1 MATAAEL
8 AAAAAARAAEEAKC
22 IATSAF
28 GFQHP
33 YSYCVKPTKD
43 MVPAFTGDGWTME
56 NTKSALKGI
65 GDYIDFLTAKATSG
79 SKDKCKDN
87 SANGLIGNKY
97 VLKTNIKCNIV
108 LPYTGDISGTGY
120 IHKYIDNTTTL
131 GALLTGGEPQDDAN
145 GLIPSTFA
153 SAGKIGSNVMGVVSA
168 FSAESKPYCMAVRM
182 NCHVINSQEQEKSY
196 KGQSPEVYMSIEDI
210 KNTDASSFVNK
221 PIIPTLPKRAGFANL
236 IDNIINENTDKIQG
250 GSEFEN
256 VLNSINFQDEILVK
270 TYYIGF
276 LILLIIVVFK
286 LINKNKLVT
295 NL

>member
-1 MATAAEL
+1 MATEAEISAMLDAAG
-8 AAAAAARAAEEAKC
+8 AKKC
-22 IATSAF
+22 IATSTF

-33 YSYCVKPTKD
+33 YSYCVKPTKE
-43 MVPAFTGDGWTME
+43 MVPPFTENGWTME
-56 NTKSALKGI
+56 NTKSTLKGI
-65 GDYIDFLTAKATSG
+65 LDYVDFLTVKATSG
-79 SKDKCKDN
+79 SKNICKDN
-87 SANGLIGNKY
+87 AANGLIGNKY
-97 VLKTNIKCNIV
+97 VLKTNIKCNIL
-108 LPYTGDISGTGY
+108 LPSGDISGTGY

-131 GALLTGGEPQDDAN
+131 GALLTGGEPQDDMN
-145 GLIPSTFA
+145 GLIPATFA
-153 SAGKIGSNVMGVVSA
+153 SAGKIGSNVQGVVSA
-168 FSAESKPYCMAVRM
+168 FSAESKPYCMAVLM
-182 NCHVINSQEQEKSY
+182 NCHVINSKEQEKSY
-196 KGQSPEVYMSIEDI
+196 KGFSPVVYMSIEDI
-210 KNTDASSFVNK
+210 KNTDKSSFANELK
-221 PIIPTLPKRAGFANL
+221 PPIPTLPKRAGFANL

>member
-1 MATAAEL
+1 MATEAEISAIL
-8 AAAAAARAAEEAKC
+8 AAGGANKC

-33 YSYCVKPTKD
+33 YSYCVKPTKE
-43 MVPAFTGDGWTME
+43 MVPPFTENGWTME
-56 NTKSALKGI
+56 NTKATLKGI
-65 GDYIDFLTAKATSG
+65 LDYVDFLTVKATSG

-87 SANGLIGNKY
+87 ATNGVIGNKY

-108 LPYTGDISGTGY
+108 LPSGDISGTGY

-131 GALLTGGEPQDDAN
+131 GALLTGGEPQDDMN
-145 GLIPSTFA
+145 GLIPATFA
-153 SAGKIGSNVMGVVSA
+153 SAGKIGSNVQGVVSA
-168 FSAESKPYCMAVRM
+168 FSAESKPYCMAVLM
-182 NCHVINSQEQEKSY
+182 NCHVINSKEQEKSY
-196 KGQSPEVYMSIEDI
+196 KGFSPVVYMSIEDI
-210 KNTDASSFVNK
+210 KNTDKSSFAYENK
-221 PIIPTLPKRAGFANL
+221 PSIPTINKQAGFANL

>member
-1 MATAAEL
+1 MATEAEISAILDAAG
-8 AAAAAARAAEEAKC
+8 AKKC

-33 YSYCVKPTKD
+33 YSYCVKPTKE
-43 MVPAFTGDGWTME
+43 MVPPFTENGWTME
-56 NTKSALKGI
+56 NTKSTLKGI
-65 GDYIDFLTAKATSG
+65 LDYVDFLTVKATSG
-79 SKDKCKDN
+79 SKNICKDN
-87 SANGLIGNKY
+87 AANGLIGNKY

-108 LPYTGDISGTGY
+108 LPGTGDISGTGY

-131 GALLTGGEPQDDAN
+131 GALLTGGEPQDDMN
-145 GLIPSTFA
+145 GLIPATFA

-168 FSAESKPYCMAVRM
+168 FSAESKPYCMAVLM
-182 NCHVINSQEQEKSY
+182 NCHVINSKEQEKSY
-196 KGQSPEVYMSIEDI
+196 KGFSPVVYMSIEDI

-221 PIIPTLPKRAGFANL
+221 PPIPTIKKQAGFANL

>member
-1 MATAAEL
+1 MPSSAN
-8 AAAAAARAAEEAKC
+8 C

-43 MVPAFTGDGWTME
+43 MVVPFTADGWSME
-56 NTKSALKGI
+56 NTKSTLKGI
-65 GDYIDFLTAKATSG
+65 GDYIDFLTVKATSG
-79 SKDKCKDN
+79 SKDRCKDN
-87 SANGLIGNKY
+87 SDNGLIGNKY

-108 LPYTGDISGTGY
+108 LPGTGDISGTGY

-168 FSAESKPYCMAVRM
+168 FSAESKPYCMAVNM
-182 NCHVINSQEQEKSY
+182 NCHVINSKEQEKTY
-196 KGQSPEVYMSIEDI
+196 KGASPVVYMSIEDI
-210 KNTDASSFVNK
+210 KNTDKSSFADENK
-221 PIIPTLPKRAGFANL
+221 PEIPTLPKRAGFANL